1 MGSKVLILKVCSLV
15 SIITMKFTLYLTVL
29 FVVLQVSSLVHAKTS
44 FNLTPEAHSLVKR
57 EAANRGYH
65 HHGGYYR
72 PPSRPQGIDF
82 GGLFTNP
89 FVLAAKGAF
98 IGTLLANKING

>member
-29 FVVLQVSSLVHAKTS
+29 FVFLQVSSLVHAKTS

-72 PPSRPQGIDF
+72 PPPSRPQGINI
-82 GGLFTNP
+82 GGILTNP
-89 FVLAAKGAF
+89 FFLAAKGAF
-98 IGTLLANKING
+98 IGTLLANKI